1 MLQHFLG
8 ESSRMHFARVALLL
22 MLGNLI
28 INIVK
33 LGLIDVNTAHIDS
46 NWIVR
51 LHRSRIGAVKT
62 HGRKLHLPSHH
73 VRHLPTSICTD

>member
-1 MLQHFLG
+1 
-8 ESSRMHFARVALLL
+8 

-28 INIVK
+28 LDIVK
-33 LGLIDVNTAHIDS
+33 LELIGVNTAHIDS

-51 LHRSRIGAVKT
+51 PHGPRIGAVKT

-73 VRHLPTSICTD
+73 VRHLPTSI